1 MATATTTQQTATDT
15 TMTGT
20 VKKSETDSRT
30 VEDSRIIEQANEIAE
45 LKAQI
50 ALLMNMQ
57 KASAQTTTVESAPKK
72 KKNVTIINLFAGGL
86 TVKGNSYY
94 HFDKQFDKRAFSEAE
109 ATAIVN
115 NMPNAAREGIF
126 YITDAQFVED
136 NDLSDA
142 YENMIDDV
150 KMKTILSLDA
160 NSVLV
165 LYKNASEAQKT
176 IIENMIVN
184 GRLNGEPLDA
194 NVLVELGKI
203 TGKNYMEIE
212 TMDKEG

>member
-1 MATATTTQQTATDT
+1 MATATTKKTTTATT
-15 TMTGT
+15 TTST
-20 VKKSETDSRT
+20 TEKPETDSR
-30 VEDSRIIEQANEIAE
+30 IAEQANEIAE

-50 ALLMNMQ
+50 ALLMKAQ

-126 YITDAQFVED
+126 YITDAQFVAD
-136 NDLSDA
+136 NDLSDT
-142 YENMIDDV
+142 YQNMIDDV

-184 GRLNGEPLDA
+184 GRLNGESLDA

-203 TGKNYMEIE
+203 TGKNYMEID

>member
-1 MATATTTQQTATDT
+1 MATATTKKTTTATT
-15 TMTGT
+15 ATSTIE
-20 VKKSETDSRT
+20 KPETDSR
-30 VEDSRIIEQANEIAE
+30 IAEQANEIAE

-50 ALLMNMQ
+50 ALLMKAQ
-57 KASAQTTTVESAPKK
+57 KVSTQTVAVEPTPKK
-72 KKNVTIINLFAGGL
+72 KKSITIINLFAGGL

-203 TGKNYMEIE
+203 TGKNYMEID

>member
-1 MATATTTQQTATDT
+1 MATATTKKTTTDT

-20 VKKSETDSRT
+20 VKKSETDSRI

-184 GRLNGEPLDA
+184 GRLNGEALDA

>member
-1 MATATTTQQTATDT
+1 MATATTKKTTTATT
-15 TMTGT
+15 ATSTIE
-20 VKKSETDSRT
+20 KPETDSR
-30 VEDSRIIEQANEIAE
+30 IAEQANEIAE

-50 ALLMNMQ
+50 ALLMKAQ
-57 KASAQTTTVESAPKK
+57 KASTQTTTVESTPKK

-86 TVKGNSYY
+86 TVKGNSSY

-184 GRLNGEPLDA
+184 GRLNGESLDA

-203 TGKNYMEIE
+203 TGKNYMEID

>member
-1 MATATTTQQTATDT
+1 MATATTKKTTTATT
-15 TMTGT
+15 ATSTIE
-20 VKKSETDSRT
+20 KPETDSR
-30 VEDSRIIEQANEIAE
+30 IAEQANEIAE

-50 ALLMNMQ
+50 ALLMKAQ
-57 KASAQTTTVESAPKK
+57 KASTQTTTVESTPKK

-184 GRLNGEPLDA
+184 GRLNGEALDA

>member
-1 MATATTTQQTATDT
+1 MATATTKKTTTATT
-15 TMTGT
+15 TTST
-20 VKKSETDSRT
+20 VEKPETDSR
-30 VEDSRIIEQANEIAE
+30 IAEQANEIAE

-50 ALLMNMQ
+50 ALLMKAQ
-57 KASAQTTTVESAPKK
+57 KASTQTTTVESTPKK

-184 GRLNGEPLDA
+184 GRLNGEALDA
-194 NVLVELGKI
+194 NILVELGKI

>member
-1 MATATTTQQTATDT
+1 MATATTKKTTTVTTTTNATE
-15 TMTGT
+15 
-20 VKKSETDSRT
+20 KPET
-30 VEDSRIIEQANEIAE
+30 DSRIIEQANEIAE

-57 KASAQTTTVESAPKK
+57 KASAQTATVESAPKK

-184 GRLNGEPLDA
+184 GRLNGESLDA

-203 TGKNYMEIE
+203 TGKNYMEID

>member
-1 MATATTTQQTATDT
+1 MATATTKKTTTATT
-15 TMTGT
+15 TTST
-20 VKKSETDSRT
+20 TEKPETDL
-30 VEDSRIIEQANEIAE
+30 RIAEQANEIAE

-50 ALLMNMQ
+50 ALLMKAQ
-57 KASAQTTTVESAPKK
+57 KTSTQTTTVESTPKK

-184 GRLNGEPLDA
+184 GRLNGEALDA
-194 NVLVELGKI
+194 NILVELGKI

>member
-1 MATATTTQQTATDT
+1 MATATTTKKTITATT
-15 TMTGT
+15 TVDATE
-20 VKKSETDSRT
+20 KPETDSR
-30 VEDSRIIEQANEIAE
+30 IAEQASEIAE

-57 KASAQTTTVESAPKK
+57 KASAQTAPVELAPKK
-72 KKNVTIINLFAGGL
+72 KKNITIINLFAGGL
-86 TVKGNSYY
+86 TVRGNSYY

-115 NMPNAAREGIF
+115 NMPNVAREGIF

-142 YENMIDDV
+142 YENMIDDA

-160 NSVLV
+160 NSVLI
-165 LYKNASEAQKT
+165 LYKNASESQKA

-184 GRLNGEPLDA
+184 GRLLGEPIDA
-194 NVLVELGKI
+194 NILVELGKI

-212 TMDKEG
+212 KMDKEG

>member
-1 MATATTTQQTATDT
+1 MATATTKKTTTATT
-15 TMTGT
+15 ATSTIE
-20 VKKSETDSRT
+20 KPETDSR
-30 VEDSRIIEQANEIAE
+30 IAEQANEIAE

-57 KASAQTTTVESAPKK
+57 KASAQTATVESASKK

-184 GRLNGEPLDA
+184 GRLNGESLDA

>member
-1 MATATTTQQTATDT
+1 MATATTKKTTTATT
-15 TMTGT
+15 ATSTIE
-20 VKKSETDSRT
+20 KPETDSR
-30 VEDSRIIEQANEIAE
+30 IAEQANEIAE

-50 ALLMNMQ
+50 ALLMKAQ
-57 KASAQTTTVESAPKK
+57 KASTQATTVESTPKK

>member
-1 MATATTTQQTATDT
+1 MATATTKKTTTATT
-15 TMTGT
+15 ATSTIE
-20 VKKSETDSRT
+20 KPETDSR
-30 VEDSRIIEQANEIAE
+30 IAEQANEIAE

-50 ALLMNMQ
+50 ALLMKAQ
-57 KASAQTTTVESAPKK
+57 KASTQTTTVESTPKK
-72 KKNVTIINLFAGGL
+72 KKSITIINLFAGGL

-184 GRLNGEPLDA
+184 GRLNGEALDA

-203 TGKNYMEIE
+203 TGKNYMEID

>member
-1 MATATTTQQTATDT
+1 MATATTKKTTTATT
-15 TMTGT
+15 TTST
-20 VKKSETDSRT
+20 TEKPETDSR
-30 VEDSRIIEQANEIAE
+30 IAEQANEIAE

-50 ALLMNMQ
+50 ALLMKAQ
-57 KASAQTTTVESAPKK
+57 KASTQTTTVEPTPKK

-184 GRLNGEPLDA
+184 GRLNGESLDA

-203 TGKNYMEIE
+203 TGKNYMEID

>member
-1 MATATTTQQTATDT
+1 MATATTKKTTTVTTTTNATE
-15 TMTGT
+15 
-20 VKKSETDSRT
+20 KPET
-30 VEDSRIIEQANEIAE
+30 DSRIIEQANEIAE

-50 ALLMNMQ
+50 ALLMKAQ
-57 KASAQTTTVESAPKK
+57 KASTQTATVESTPKK
-72 KKNVTIINLFAGGL
+72 KKSITIINLFAGGL

-184 GRLNGEPLDA
+184 GRLNGEALDA

>member
-1 MATATTTQQTATDT
+1 MATATTKKTTTATT
-15 TMTGT
+15 ATSTIE
-20 VKKSETDSRT
+20 KPETDSR
-30 VEDSRIIEQANEIAE
+30 IAEQANEIAE

-50 ALLMNMQ
+50 ALLMKAQ
-57 KASAQTTTVESAPKK
+57 KASTQTTTVESTPKK

-184 GRLNGEPLDA
+184 GRLNGEALDA

-203 TGKNYMEIE
+203 TGKNYMEID

>member
-1 MATATTTQQTATDT
+1 MATATTKKTTTATT
-15 TMTGT
+15 ATSTIE
-20 VKKSETDSRT
+20 KPETDSR
-30 VEDSRIIEQANEIAE
+30 IAEQANEIAE

-50 ALLMNMQ
+50 ALLMKAQ
-57 KASAQTTTVESAPKK
+57 KASTQTAPVEPTPKK

-203 TGKNYMEIE
+203 TGKNYMEID

>member
-1 MATATTTQQTATDT
+1 MATATTKKTTTATT
-15 TMTGT
+15 ATSTIE
-20 VKKSETDSRT
+20 KPETDSR
-30 VEDSRIIEQANEIAE
+30 IAEQANEIAE

-50 ALLMNMQ
+50 ALLMKAQ
-57 KASAQTTTVESAPKK
+57 KASTQTVAVEPMPKRK
-72 KKNVTIINLFAGGL
+72 KSITIINLFAGGL

-203 TGKNYMEIE
+203 TGKNYMEID

>member
-1 MATATTTQQTATDT
+1 MATATTKKTTTATT
-15 TMTGT
+15 TTST
-20 VKKSETDSRT
+20 TEKPETDSR
-30 VEDSRIIEQANEIAE
+30 IAEQANEIAE

-50 ALLMNMQ
+50 ALLMKAQ
-57 KASAQTTTVESAPKK
+57 KASTQTTTVESTPKK

-86 TVKGNSYY
+86 TIKGNSYY

-184 GRLNGEPLDA
+184 GRLNGESLDA

-203 TGKNYMEIE
+203 TGKNYMEID

>member
-1 MATATTTQQTATDT
+1 MATATTKKTTTATT
-15 TMTGT
+15 ATSTIE
-20 VKKSETDSRT
+20 KPETDSR
-30 VEDSRIIEQANEIAE
+30 IAEQANEIAE

-50 ALLMNMQ
+50 ALLMKAQ
-57 KASAQTTTVESAPKK
+57 KASTQTATVEPTPKK
-72 KKNVTIINLFAGGL
+72 KKSITIINLFAGGL

-184 GRLNGEPLDA
+184 GRLNGEALDA

-203 TGKNYMEIE
+203 TGKNYMEID

>member
-1 MATATTTQQTATDT
+1 MATATTKKTTTATT
-15 TMTGT
+15 ATSTIE
-20 VKKSETDSRT
+20 KPETDSR
-30 VEDSRIIEQANEIAE
+30 IAEQANEIAE

-50 ALLMNMQ
+50 ALLMKAQ
-57 KASAQTTTVESAPKK
+57 KGSTQTVAVESTPKK
-72 KKNVTIINLFAGGL
+72 KKSITIINLFAGGL

-203 TGKNYMEIE
+203 TGKNYMEID

>member
-1 MATATTTQQTATDT
+1 MATATTKKTTTAA
-15 TMTGT
+15 T
-20 VKKSETDSRT
+20 VTSTIEKPETDSRI
-30 VEDSRIIEQANEIAE
+30 VEQANEIAE

-57 KASAQTTTVESAPKK
+57 KASTQTATVESAPKK

-184 GRLNGEPLDA
+184 GRLNGESLDA

>member
-1 MATATTTQQTATDT
+1 MATATTKKTTTATST
-15 TMTGT
+15 IE
-20 VKKSETDSRT
+20 KPETDSR
-30 VEDSRIIEQANEIAE
+30 IAEQANEIAE

-50 ALLMNMQ
+50 ALLMKAQ
-57 KASAQTTTVESAPKK
+57 KASTQTTTVESTPKK

-203 TGKNYMEIE
+203 TGKNYMEID

>member
-1 MATATTTQQTATDT
+1 MATATTKKTTTATT
-15 TMTGT
+15 TTCT
-20 VKKSETDSRT
+20 TEKPETDSR
-30 VEDSRIIEQANEIAE
+30 IAEQANEIAE

-50 ALLMNMQ
+50 ALLMKAQ
-57 KASAQTTTVESAPKK
+57 KASIQTTTVESTPKK

-184 GRLNGEPLDA
+184 GRLNGEALDA

>member
-1 MATATTTQQTATDT
+1 MATATTKKTTTATT
-15 TMTGT
+15 ATSTIE
-20 VKKSETDSRT
+20 KPETDSR
-30 VEDSRIIEQANEIAE
+30 IAEQANEIAE

-72 KKNVTIINLFAGGL
+72 KKNITIINLFAGGL

-184 GRLNGEPLDA
+184 GRLNGESLDA

-203 TGKNYMEIE
+203 TGKNYMEID

>member
-1 MATATTTQQTATDT
+1 MATATTKKT
-15 TMTGT
+15 TTT
-20 VKKSETDSRT
+20 STTEKPETDSR
-30 VEDSRIIEQANEIAE
+30 IAEQANEIAE

-50 ALLMNMQ
+50 ALLMKAQ
-57 KASAQTTTVESAPKK
+57 KASTQTTTVESTPKK

-126 YITDAQFVED
+126 YIIDAQFVED

-184 GRLNGEPLDA
+184 GRLNGEALDA
-194 NVLVELGKI
+194 NILVELGKI

>member
-1 MATATTTQQTATDT
+1 MATATTKKT
-15 TMTGT
+15 TTT
-20 VKKSETDSRT
+20 STTEKPETDSR
-30 VEDSRIIEQANEIAE
+30 IAEQANEIAE

-50 ALLMNMQ
+50 ALLMKAQ
-57 KASAQTTTVESAPKK
+57 KASTQTTTVESTPKK

-142 YENMIDDV
+142 YKNMIDDV

-184 GRLNGEPLDA
+184 GRLNGEALDA
-194 NVLVELGKI
+194 NILVELGKI
-203 TGKNYMEIE
+203 TSKNYMEIE

>member
-1 MATATTTQQTATDT
+1 MATATTKKTTTATT
-15 TMTGT
+15 ATSTIE
-20 VKKSETDSRT
+20 KPETDSR
-30 VEDSRIIEQANEIAE
+30 IAEQANEIAE

-57 KASAQTTTVESAPKK
+57 KASTQTTTVESTPKK

-184 GRLNGEPLDA
+184 GRLNGEALDA

>member
-1 MATATTTQQTATDT
+1 MATATTKKT
-15 TMTGT
+15 TTT
-20 VKKSETDSRT
+20 TRTIEKPETDSR
-30 VEDSRIIEQANEIAE
+30 IAEQANEIAE

-50 ALLMNMQ
+50 ALLMKAQ
-57 KASAQTTTVESAPKK
+57 KASTQTTAVESTPKK

-165 LYKNASEAQKT
+165 LYKNASEAQKA

-184 GRLNGEPLDA
+184 GRLNGEALDA
-194 NVLVELGKI
+194 NILVELGKI

>member
-1 MATATTTQQTATDT
+1 MATATTKKTTTATT
-15 TMTGT
+15 TTST
-20 VKKSETDSRT
+20 TEKPETDSR
-30 VEDSRIIEQANEIAE
+30 IAEQANEIAE

-50 ALLMNMQ
+50 ALLMKAQ
-57 KASAQTTTVESAPKK
+57 KASIQTTTVESTPKK

-184 GRLNGEPLDA
+184 GRLNGEALDA

>member
-1 MATATTTQQTATDT
+1 MATATTKKTTTATT
-15 TMTGT
+15 ATSTIE
-20 VKKSETDSRT
+20 KPETDSR
-30 VEDSRIIEQANEIAE
+30 IAEQANEIAE

-50 ALLMNMQ
+50 ALLMKAQ
-57 KASAQTTTVESAPKK
+57 KASVQTATVESTPKK
-72 KKNVTIINLFAGGL
+72 KKSITIINLFAGGL

-184 GRLNGEPLDA
+184 GRLNGEALDA

>member
-1 MATATTTQQTATDT
+1 MATATTKKTTTATT
-15 TMTGT
+15 TTST
-20 VKKSETDSRT
+20 IEKPETDSR
-30 VEDSRIIEQANEIAE
+30 IAEQANEIAE

-50 ALLMNMQ
+50 ALLMKAQ
-57 KASAQTTTVESAPKK
+57 KASTQTTTVESTPNK

-184 GRLNGEPLDA
+184 GRLNGEALDA

-203 TGKNYMEIE
+203 TGKNYMEID

>member
-1 MATATTTQQTATDT
+1 MATATTKKTTTATT
-15 TMTGT
+15 TTST
-20 VKKSETDSRT
+20 TEKPETDSR
-30 VEDSRIIEQANEIAE
+30 IAEQANEIAE

-50 ALLMNMQ
+50 ALLMKAQ
-57 KASAQTTTVESAPKK
+57 KASTQTATVESTPKK

-94 HFDKQFDKRAFSEAE
+94 HFDKQFDKRAFSETE

-184 GRLNGEPLDA
+184 GRLNGEALDA
-194 NVLVELGKI
+194 NILVELGKI

>member
-1 MATATTTQQTATDT
+1 MATATTTKKT
-15 TMTGT
+15 TTT
-20 VKKSETDSRT
+20 TSTTEKPETDSR
-30 VEDSRIIEQANEIAE
+30 IAEQANEIAE

-57 KASAQTTTVESAPKK
+57 KASTQTTTVESAPKK

>member
-1 MATATTTQQTATDT
+1 MATATTKKTTTATT
-15 TMTGT
+15 ATSTIE
-20 VKKSETDSRT
+20 KPETDSR
-30 VEDSRIIEQANEIAE
+30 IAEQANEIAE

-50 ALLMNMQ
+50 ALLMKAQ
-57 KASAQTTTVESAPKK
+57 KASAQTVAIESTPKK
-72 KKNVTIINLFAGGL
+72 KKSITIINLFAGGL

-184 GRLNGEPLDA
+184 GRLNGESLDA
-194 NVLVELGKI
+194 NILVELGKI
-203 TGKNYMEIE
+203 TGKNYMEID

>member
-1 MATATTTQQTATDT
+1 MATATTKKTTTATT
-15 TMTGT
+15 TTST
-20 VKKSETDSRT
+20 TEKPETDL
-30 VEDSRIIEQANEIAE
+30 RIAEQANEIAE

-50 ALLMNMQ
+50 ALLIKAQ
-57 KASAQTTTVESAPKK
+57 KASTQTVAVEPTPKK
-72 KKNVTIINLFAGGL
+72 KKSITIINLFAGGL

-142 YENMIDDV
+142 YENMIDDA

-184 GRLNGEPLDA
+184 GRLNGEALDA

>member
-1 MATATTTQQTATDT
+1 MATATTKKTTTATT
-15 TMTGT
+15 TTST
-20 VKKSETDSRT
+20 TEKPETDSR
-30 VEDSRIIEQANEIAE
+30 IAEQANEIAE

-57 KASAQTTTVESAPKK
+57 KASTQTTTVESTPKK

-184 GRLNGEPLDA
+184 GRLNGEALDA
-194 NVLVELGKI
+194 NILVELGKI

>member
-1 MATATTTQQTATDT
+1 MATATTKKTTTATT
-15 TMTGT
+15 TTGT
-20 VKKSETDSRT
+20 VKKSETDSRII
-30 VEDSRIIEQANEIAE
+30 EDSRIVEQANEIAE

-50 ALLMNMQ
+50 ALLMKAQ
-57 KASAQTTTVESAPKK
+57 KASTQTVAVEPTPKK

-160 NSVLV
+160 NSVLI

>member
-1 MATATTTQQTATDT
+1 MATATTKKTTTATT
-15 TMTGT
+15 ATSTIE
-20 VKKSETDSRT
+20 KPETDSR
-30 VEDSRIIEQANEIAE
+30 IAEQANEIAE

-50 ALLMNMQ
+50 ALLMNTQ
-57 KASAQTTTVESAPKK
+57 KASTQTTTVESTPKK

-184 GRLNGEPLDA
+184 GRLNGEALDA
-194 NVLVELGKI
+194 NILVELGKI

>member
-1 MATATTTQQTATDT
+1 MATATTKKTTTATT
-15 TMTGT
+15 TTST
-20 VKKSETDSRT
+20 IEKPETDSR
-30 VEDSRIIEQANEIAE
+30 IAEQANEIAE

-50 ALLMNMQ
+50 ALLMKAQ
-57 KASAQTTTVESAPKK
+57 KASTQTTTVESVPKK
-72 KKNVTIINLFAGGL
+72 KKSITIINLFAGGL

-184 GRLNGEPLDA
+184 GRLNGESLDA

-203 TGKNYMEIE
+203 TGKNYMEID

>member
-1 MATATTTQQTATDT
+1 MATATTKKTTTATT
-15 TMTGT
+15 ATSTIE
-20 VKKSETDSRT
+20 KPETDSR
-30 VEDSRIIEQANEIAE
+30 IAEQANEIAE

-50 ALLMNMQ
+50 ALLMKAQ
-57 KASAQTTTVESAPKK
+57 KASTQTVAVEPTPKK
-72 KKNVTIINLFAGGL
+72 KKSITIINLFAGGL

-142 YENMIDDV
+142 YENMIDDA

-184 GRLNGEPLDA
+184 GRLNGEALDA
-194 NVLVELGKI
+194 NILVELGKI
-203 TGKNYMEIE
+203 TGKNYMEID